1 MATAPSPAGLSVG
14 KALREGWQGFRRSP
28 WPFAFFA
35 LIALVLSTAIDLI
48 PDLPRIPRLIG
59 SSMVDL
65 WASVGLIRGAW
76 LGLDGRSIRF
86 GDLILVNLPALW
98 RLFSRQVALALPLT
112 LFSSGVLLISAT
124 AADSRSLLQS
134 IYLQL
139 LIGDPS
145 SSETRTALIQQMQ
158 GLAIAV
164 ISNPIA
170 MLVTL
175 GGFIVV
181 LYVHVSQAFLG
192 FLAVLEG
199 LGPIRTI
206 RKGFLT
212 VRSDWWQV
220 LGLLVLQTLI
230 LLLGAIACGF
240 GLLAAIPVVACSTAS
255 AYRQLFGAGAEKG
268 NRGCNNLWNS

>member
-1 MATAPSPAGLSVG
+1 MATAPSQAGLSVG
-14 KALREGWQGFRRSP
+14 KALRDGWQGFRRSP

-35 LIALVLSTAIDLI
+35 LFALVLSTAVELI
-48 PDLPRIPRLIG
+48 PDLPRIPKLITSG
-59 SSMVDL
+59 LVDL

-76 LGLDGRSIRF
+76 LGLDSRSIRF
-86 GDLILVNLPALW
+86 GDLIRVNLPELW
-98 RLFSRQVALALPLT
+98 RLFSRQAALAVPLS
-112 LFSSGVLLISAT
+112 LFSSGVLFLSAT
-124 AADSRSLLQS
+124 AANSRALLQS

-145 SSETRTALIQQMQ
+145 SSETSTALIPQMQ
-158 GLAIAV
+158 GLATAV
-164 ISNPIA
+164 ISEPTA
-170 MLVTL
+170 LLVVL
-175 GGFIVV
+175 GGIIVV
-181 LYVHVSQAFLG
+181 VYVHVNQAFLG

-199 LGPIRTI
+199 LGPIRTV
-206 RKGFLT
+206 RKGFRT

-255 AYRQLFGAGAEKG
+255 AYRQLFGAGAETG
-268 NRGCNNLWNS
+268 N

>member
-1 MATAPSPAGLSVG
+1 MG

-86 GDLILVNLPALW
+86 GDLIRVNLPALW

-112 LFSSGVLLISAT
+112 LFSSGVLFLAAT
-124 AADSRSLLQS
+124 AADSRALLQS

-139 LIGDPS
+139 LIGDRS
-145 SSETRTALIQQMQ
+145 SSETSSALIPQMQ
-158 GLAIAV
+158 GLAIAI

-170 MLVTL
+170 MLVAL
-175 GGFIVV
+175 GGIIVV
-181 LYVHVSQAFLG
+181 VYV
-192 FLAVLEG
+192 
-199 LGPIRTI
+199 
-206 RKGFLT
+206 
-212 VRSDWWQV
+212 
-220 LGLLVLQTLI
+220 
-230 LLLGAIACGF
+230 
-240 GLLAAIPVVACSTAS
+240 
-255 AYRQLFGAGAEKG
+255 
-268 NRGCNNLWNS
+268 

>member
-1 MATAPSPAGLSVG
+1 MATAPSPPGLSVG

-28 WPFAFFA
+28 WPFAFFT
-35 LIALVLSTAIDLI
+35 LFALVLSTAVDLI

-59 SSMVDL
+59 SSLVDL

-86 GDLILVNLPALW
+86 GDLIRVNLPALW

-112 LFSSGVLLISAT
+112 LFSSGVLFLAAT
-124 AADSRSLLQS
+124 AADSRALLQS

-139 LIGDPS
+139 LIPGPS
-145 SSETRTALIQQMQ
+145 SSEASSVLIPQMQ
-158 GLAIAV
+158 GLAIAI
-164 ISNPIA
+164 ISNPMA

-175 GGFIVV
+175 GGIIVV
-181 LYVHVSQAFLG
+181 VNVQVNQAFLG

-206 RKGFLT
+206 RKGFHT
-212 VRSDWWQV
+212 ARSEWWHV

-240 GLLAAIPVVACSTAS
+240 GLLAAIPVVACSAAS
-255 AYRQLFGAGAEKG
+255 AYRQLFGAGTGTGA
-268 NRGCNNLWNS
+268 

>member
-1 MATAPSPAGLSVG
+1 MATAPSPPGLSVG

-59 SSMVDL
+59 SSLVDL

-86 GDLILVNLPALW
+86 GDLIRVNLTALW

-112 LFSSGVLLISAT
+112 LFSSGVLFLAAT
-124 AADSRSLLQS
+124 AADSRALLQS

-139 LIGDPS
+139 LSGDPS
-145 SSETRTALIQQMQ
+145 SSEATSVLIPQIQR
-158 GLAIAV
+158 LAIAI
-164 ISNPIA
+164 ISNPMA
-170 MLVTL
+170 MLATL
-175 GGFIVV
+175 SGIIVV
-181 LYVHVSQAFLG
+181 VYVQVNQAFLG

-206 RKGFLT
+206 RKGFDT
-212 VRSDWWQV
+212 VRSEWWQV
-220 LGLLVLQTLI
+220 LSLLVLQTLI

-255 AYRQLFGAGAEKG
+255 AHRQLFGAGTGEGA
-268 NRGCNNLWNS
+268 

>member
-112 LFSSGVLLISAT
+112 LFSSGVLFLAAT
-124 AADSRSLLQS
+124 AADSRALLQS

-139 LIGDPS
+139 LIGDRS
-145 SSETRTALIQQMQ
+145 SSETSSALIPQMQ
-158 GLAIAV
+158 GLAIAI

-255 AYRQLFGAGAEKG
+255 AYRQLFDAGAETAT
-268 NRGCNNLWNS
+268 